1 MKVNCFVLLI
11 SLHQYHFFA
20 ASATHMLY
28 MLQFPFIAVWNCGSN
43 KSTETI
49 KVLTHFVNCCY
60 FHSAPK
66 KKFIQLRLLCFESI
80 KLAFVNCW
88 YTTTWEEIHI
98 FELFSSSFAR
108 FLYIFF
114 LLFIKEIFALFL
126 KNSHEFDNLLWFRF
140 F

>member
-11 SLHQYHFFA
+11 SLHQFHFFA
-20 ASATHMLY
+20 TSATHMLY

-66 KKFIQLRLLCFESI
+66 KKISFNSDCSVLNQLSWLLLIVDTQRHERKFTYSNYFHLLCLVF
-80 KLAFVNCW
+80 F
-88 YTTTWEEIHI
+88 T
-98 FELFSSSFAR
+98 
-108 FLYIFF
+108 FF